1 MIRHNTQQA
10 PRRAVG
16 YIRVSTEEQ
25 ATEGISLDAQR
36 AKIEAWCRLN
46 EFELLGIFAD
56 EGISAK
62 RADNRPELQ
71 RALAKACRAKAALV
85 VFKLDRMIR
94 CTRDAIDIAEDLRK
108 AGADLVSLSE
118 RIDTTSPMGEF
129 FYVLMAAMAQLERR
143 QIGERTKVAL
153 AHIRAQGGRVGRFIE
168 FGYRL
173 GTNGKLEPDPTEQ
186 TAIRA
191 MLDLRAQG
199 MAYAKIGEE
208 LETMGHVGRNG
219 QRLSAKVIR
228 SVIRRAHW
236 HATNTIRPQ
245 P

>member
-1 MIRHNTQQA
+1 MIQHARQTPQ
-10 PRRAVG
+10 RAVG

-46 EFELLGIFAD
+46 DFELLGMFAD

-71 RALAKACRAKAALV
+71 RALAKACRSKAAV
-85 VFKLDRMIR
+85 VIFKLDRMIR

-143 QIGERTKVAL
+143 QIGERTKMAL
-153 AHIRAQGGRVGRFIE
+153 AHMRANGKRVSRFPP
-168 FGYRL
+168 FGYRQN
-173 GTNGKLEPDPTEQ
+173 GTGNWEEEPHEQ
-186 TAIRA
+186 EAVRL
-191 MLDLRAQG
+191 MLTMREEGLSLN
-199 MAYAKIGEE
+199 KIGEE
-208 LETMGHVGRNG
+208 LEAMGYLSRNG

-228 SVIRRAHW
+228 SVIRR
-236 HATNTIRPQ
+236 T
-245 P
+245 

>member
-1 MIRHNTQQA
+1 MGTMIRQA
-10 PRRAVG
+10 TAQALRRAVG

-36 AKIEAWCRLN
+36 AKIEAWCQLN
-46 EFELLGIFAD
+46 EFELLGVFAD

-108 AGADLVSLSE
+108 AGADLVSLTE

-153 AHIRAQGGRVGRFIE
+153 SYARSQGKRVSRFAE
-168 FGYRL
+168 YGYRFDED
-173 GTNGKLEPDPTEQ
+173 GGCLEVPAEQ
-186 TAIRA
+186 EAIRL
-191 MLDLRAQG
+191 MVQLRGDGATLRE
-199 MAYAKIGEE
+199 IGER
-208 LETMGHVGRNG
+208 LEARGFLSRTGR
-219 QRLSAKVIR
+219 RLAP
-228 SVIRRAHW
+228 SVIRGVLNRRRVA
-236 HATNTIRPQ
+236 ASA
-245 P
+245 